1 MVNVRKIKKKILI
14 TVAKAVVKI
23 VNVHTIANTY
33 IIFLRV
39 IVYRKWLKICGVV
52 VNTNRTLTHFVK
64 NLQKC

>member
-1 MVNVRKIKKKILI
+1 VLMVNVRKIKKKILI

-39 IVYRKWLKICGVV
+39 IVYRK
-52 VNTNRTLTHFVK
+52 
-64 NLQKC
+64 